1 MLYCNNDPI
10 SYTDESGE
18 GVIAIIAVLVVCA
31 VIGGTIGGVV
41 SYNKGNT
48 GWDLTKDIILG
59 TAIGLAAGGLIVS
72 VVGVGAGA
80 LSAFNIGEGVV
91 FNMAA
96 KRVVSIGLL
105 SYNLVAAFIAP
116 LYGIN
121 MQVVEY
127 KEPSHYEPPTDV
139 KILTE

>member
-18 GVIAIIAVLVVCA
+18 GIVAIIAVLVVCA
-31 VIGGTIGGVV
+31 VIGGTIGVVV

-59 TAIGLAAGGLIVS
+59 TAIGLAAGGAVITCWS
-72 VVGVGAGA
+72 VGIGAFNAIAEKMLTVAGISAKQAFGIGA
-80 LSAFNIGEGVV
+80 LA
-91 FNMAA
+91 
-96 KRVVSIGLL
+96 
-105 SYNLVAAFIAP
+105 YNFTAMFIAP
-116 LYGIN
+116 LYGIK
-121 MQVVEY
+121 MRVIEY
-127 KEPSHYEPPTDV
+127 SEPSQPTVPTDV